1 MISLLSLLTVTS
13 CTPIVHGESA
23 VTYLSFTPPTYLA
36 TEAGE
41 LFNVTIDVSN
51 VQNLR
56 NATFI
61 VAYNASLLDV
71 AQVLQGQ
78 FFPSPP
84 RSRFE
89 FKKDDVLGLVE
100 IDMSLANPESP
111 RSGNGTLACICFRVA
126 ASPAFP
132 AYSPIEFQQTSLL
145 DSASNPIIHDVG
157 AAVYFWKLIQPDPP
171 TQGRSIDLYTQK
183 GGVGQNV
190 PGGEFMIS
198 ELVRLT
204 SQVTYNDWPV
214 LHKLVLVA
222 VWNPLNQVVLVGIAV
237 TDQNGF
243 AELDLRISPLDSSI
257 GEWTVLATV
266 DIACIVV
273 WDTLHF
279 QVSRIPVVGG
289 YSISIEERN
298 ITRPLSPYFAL
309 MAVLTISF
317 IAVKRKYKRT
327 AD

>member
-1 MISLLSLLTVTS
+1 MELSSSTRLGKPLIQLLYLYVHEKRIRKKDILSNNACTAIHGSLTDYCGGEKDMLRGSETGEVELTLHDVCRRPRKRSQILLMISLLSLLTVTS

-84 RSRFE
+84 RSHFE
-89 FKKDDVLGLVE
+89 FKKDDVLGLVK
-100 IDMSLANPESP
+100 INMSLANPESP

-145 DSASNPIIHDVG
+145 GSASNPIIHDVG
-157 AAVYFWKLIQPDPP
+157 AAVYFWKLIQPDPA
-171 TQGRSIDLYTQK
+171 TQGRYIDL
-183 GGVGQNV
+183 
-190 PGGEFMIS
+190 
-198 ELVRLT
+198 
-204 SQVTYNDWPV
+204 
-214 LHKLVLVA
+214 
-222 VWNPLNQVVLVGIAV
+222 
-237 TDQNGF
+237 
-243 AELDLRISPLDSSI
+243 
-257 GEWTVLATV
+257 
-266 DIACIVV
+266 
-273 WDTLHF
+273 
-279 QVSRIPVVGG
+279 
-289 YSISIEERN
+289 
-298 ITRPLSPYFAL
+298 
-309 MAVLTISF
+309 
-317 IAVKRKYKRT
+317 
-327 AD
+327 